1 MSLKGK
7 AEGMFE
13 VRGKI
18 TALDYLL
25 MTAYGVAVQNGF
37 NGTEK
42 EWLESLEGLSAYEVA
57 VANGF
62 EGTEQEWL
70 DSLDGTKVPE
80 SDITT
85 AVAKY
90 FKANPITDAIPGHD
104 GTTFTPYV
112 DEDGNLSWTNN
123 GGEENP
129 APVNIKGER
138 GAQGIPGKDGSPGK
152 DGQDGVHCTH
162 RWDGTTLFV
171 TSASG
176 TSAADLK
183 GEAGAQGNPGEAG
196 VGVPS
201 GGGAGQILVKKS
213 EQDYDTEWQDAPA
226 SGGGDGSG
234 EAAEEVL
241 VEDVDMSNWYS
252 GSFEMTYEDGTVK
265 EGSVTF
271 DSNNRP
277 KTITLNGHTLTL
289 TLPEVE

>member
-1 MSLKGK
+1 MSLTGK

-80 SDITT
+80 QSLIT

-90 FKANPITDAIPGHD
+90 FNEHPITEAIPGHD

-112 DEDGNLSWTNN
+112 DSKGNLSWTNN
-123 GGEENP
+123 GGELNP
-129 APVNIKGER
+129 KTVNIKGEPGEPGER
-138 GAQGIPGKDGSPGK
+138 GIAGSPGK
-152 DGQDGVHCTH
+152 DGADGVSCTH
-162 RWDGTTLFV
+162 RWDGTTLWV
-171 TSASG
+171 SSASG

-183 GEAGAQGNPGEAG
+183 GEAGEKGEPGVAGKNGTDGYTPMKGIDYFTEAEKHEIA
-196 VGVPS
+196 V
-201 GGGAGQILVKKS
+201 A
-213 EQDYDTEWQDAPA
+213 
-226 SGGGDGSG
+226 
-234 EAAEEVL
+234 AAEEVRNYGAT
-241 VEDVDMSNWYS
+241 DID
-252 GSFEMTYEDGTVK
+252 FTYWEDGEFEVTMSDNTTLHG
-265 EGSVTF
+265 EVTF
-271 DSNNRP
+271 SGGRP

-289 TLPEVE
+289 VLPEVE

>member
-37 NGTEK
+37 SGTEK

-70 DSLDGTKVPE
+70 ESLDGTKVPE
-80 SDITT
+80 QDLIT

-90 FKANPITDAIPGHD
+90 FNEHPITEAIPGHD

-112 DEDGNLSWTNN
+112 DKDGNLSWTNN
-123 GGEENP
+123 GGVANP
-129 APVNIKGER
+129 KTVNIKGEKGETGER
-138 GAQGIPGKDGSPGK
+138 GVAGSPGN
-152 DGQDGVHCTH
+152 DGQDGVNCTH
-162 RWDGTTLFV
+162 HWNGTTLTV

-176 TSAADLK
+176 TSSADLK
-183 GEAGAQGNPGEAG
+183 GEPGEKG
-196 VGVPS
+196 EKGSNGKDGLTPS
-201 GGGAGQILVKKS
+201 KGI
-213 EQDYDTEWQDAPA
+213 DYFTEAEKHEIA
-226 SGGGDGSG
+226 VA
-234 EAAEEVL
+234 AAEEVRSN
-241 VEDVDMSNWYS
+241 VATRIDFSDYDVGNFAVTMS
-252 GSFEMTYEDGTVK
+252 DGTVK
-265 EGSVTF
+265 NGSVSF
-271 DSNNRP
+271 GSDNRP

-289 TLPEVE
+289 VLPEVE

>member
-37 NGTEK
+37 SGTEK

-62 EGTEQEWL
+62 EGTEEEWL
-70 DSLDGTKVPE
+70 ESLDGTRVSE
-80 SDITT
+80 QDLIT

-90 FKANPITDAIPGHD
+90 FNEHPITEAIPGHD

-123 GGEENP
+123 GGVANP
-129 APVNIKGER
+129 KTVNIKGEK
-138 GAQGIPGKDGSPGK
+138 GADGSPGIAGNDGK
-152 DGQDGVHCTH
+152 DGADGVNCTH

-183 GEAGAQGNPGEAG
+183 GEAGAKGEPGAAGKDGYTPVKGTDYYTEAERQELISD
-196 VGVPS
+196 VVE
-201 GGGAGQILVKKS
+201 ALD
-213 EQDYDTEWQDAPA
+213 EAPTDIDLSA
-226 SGGGDGSG
+226 WNDGEFTVTAGGDTKS
-234 EAAEEVL
+234 
-241 VEDVDMSNWYS
+241 
-252 GSFEMTYEDGTVK
+252 
-265 EGSVTF
+265 GSVTF
-271 DSNNRP
+271 ENGRP

-289 TLPEVE
+289 VLPEVE

>member
-112 DEDGNLSWTNN
+112 DSKGNLSWTNN
-123 GGEENP
+123 GGEPNP
-129 APVNIKGER
+129 KTVNIKGEK
-138 GAQGIPGKDGSPGK
+138 GEADEPGKAGSPGEP
-152 DGQDGVHCTH
+152 GQNGVSCTH

-183 GEAGAQGNPGEAG
+183 GEAGEKGEPGKDGEDGYTPMKGIDYFTEAEKHEIA
-196 VGVPS
+196 V
-201 GGGAGQILVKKS
+201 A
-213 EQDYDTEWQDAPA
+213 
-226 SGGGDGSG
+226 
-234 EAAEEVL
+234 AAEEVRNYGATEIDFSAWADGEFE
-241 VEDVDMSNWYS
+241 VTMS
-252 GSFEMTYEDGTVK
+252 DGATK
-265 EGSVTF
+265 DGSVTF
-271 DSNNRP
+271 ENDRP

>member
-1 MSLKGK
+1 MSLKGN

-62 EGTEQEWL
+62 KGTEQEWL
-70 DSLDGTKVPE
+70 ESLDGTRVSE
-80 SDITT
+80 QDLIT

-90 FKANPITDAIPGHD
+90 FNEHPITEAIPGHD

-123 GGEENP
+123 GGVANP
-129 APVNIKGER
+129 KTVNIKGEK
-138 GAQGIPGKDGSPGK
+138 GADGAPGQAGTPGADGNDGID
-152 DGQDGVHCTH
+152 CTH
-162 RWDGTTLFV
+162 RWDGTTLWV
-171 TSASG
+171 SSASG

-183 GEAGAQGNPGEAG
+183 GEDGAPGASGRDGADGYTPVKGTDYYTEAERQELINAVVEAAGDTPTDIDLSAWNDGEFTVTKDGVDLPGE
-196 VGVPS
+196 
-201 GGGAGQILVKKS
+201 
-213 EQDYDTEWQDAPA
+213 
-226 SGGGDGSG
+226 
-234 EAAEEVL
+234 
-241 VEDVDMSNWYS
+241 
-252 GSFEMTYEDGTVK
+252 
-265 EGSVTF
+265 VTF
-271 DSNNRP
+271 ENGRP